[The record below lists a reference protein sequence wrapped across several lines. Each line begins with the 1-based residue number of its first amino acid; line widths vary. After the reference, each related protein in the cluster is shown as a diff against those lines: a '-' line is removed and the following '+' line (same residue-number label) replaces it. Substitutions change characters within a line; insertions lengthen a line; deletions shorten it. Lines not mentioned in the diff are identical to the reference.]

1 MSPGNGVNV
10 TKTHKK
16 MKNPT
21 LLTLLKKGCKIEFP
35 SGYILTGD
43 PDNNYIDTGFE
54 LEGHYCGDGTRI
66 LDRDGVR
73 LAINDEVHFKNT
85 KNE

>member
-1 MSPGNGVNV
+1 
-10 TKTHKK
+10 

-35 SGYILTGD
+35 SGYILRGD
-43 PDNNYIDTGFE
+43 PKNHYIDTGFDT
-54 LEGHYCGDGTRI
+54 GVGYSSDGIRI

-73 LAINDEVHFKNT
+73 LSINDEIHFRT
-85 KNE
+85 HQNE